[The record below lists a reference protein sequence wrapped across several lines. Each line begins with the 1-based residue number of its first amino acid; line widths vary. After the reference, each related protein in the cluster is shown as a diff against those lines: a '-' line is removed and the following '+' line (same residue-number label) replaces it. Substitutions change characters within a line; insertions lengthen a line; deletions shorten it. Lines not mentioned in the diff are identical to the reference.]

1 MRVAIPTAAC
11 RGESIPG
18 PRSSMTPRPRV
29 LMVTGAYHPEISSGG
44 EQCRN
49 LAQQLRGRA
58 DVHVLTTSVDPTLPR
73 HDRIDDVPVTRIH
86 VDVQSGLSKLRAF
99 RRMVISLLRL
109 VRHSDVVHIHGY
121 STKNVI
127 VTITAKLF
135 RAPLVMSLHTAGF
148 DEPAAIER
156 QGSLALWAFLS
167 ADLYLSVSRGLV
179 EAYLAA
185 GQSKEKIRL
194 VPNGID
200 INRFRPATSA
210 EQQLL
215 RGQLGLPADAPI
227 VVFVGFFSTDKQPR
241 VLFDAWLSVLRDG
254 ACKPALVFV
263 GATRS
268 AYFEVDDSIAP
279 AMLRDAGTHGV
290 TDLLRLAGVT
300 HDVPSHLRAADI
312 FVLPSKRE
320 GLPVALL
327 EAMSCGL
334 ACIASRLPGSTDAII
349 EDRVNGMLVTP
360 GHVGELASALGA
372 LLADP
377 DRRLRLGAA
386 ARATIAGNYSSASVA
401 DRWLEAYELIRALP
415 R

>member
-1 MRVAIPTAAC
+1 
-11 RGESIPG
+11 
-18 PRSSMTPRPRV
+18 MTPPTRV

-49 LAQQLRGRA
+49 IARQLRGRVE
-58 DVHVLTTSVDPTLPR
+58 VHVLTTSVDPSLPR
-73 HDRIDDVPVTRIH
+73 HDRIDDVPVTRIR
-86 VDVQSGLSKLRAF
+86 VDVRSAVSKVRAL
-99 RRMVISLLRL
+99 RRMMIDLVRL
-109 VRHSDVVHIHGY
+109 VRRSDIVHIHGY
-121 STKNVI
+121 STKNVLTTI
-127 VTITAKLF
+127 VAKAF
-135 RAPLVMSLHTAGF
+135 RKPLVMSLHTAGY

-179 EAYLAA
+179 DAYLA
-185 GQSKEKIRL
+185 GGLPKEKIRL

-200 INRFRPATSA
+200 IDRFRPATSA

-254 ACKPALVFV
+254 ACQPALVFV

-279 AMLRDAGTHGV
+279 AMQRDAEAHGV
-290 TDLLRLAGVT
+290 ADRLRFAGVT
-300 HDVPSHLRAADI
+300 HDVPSYLRAADV

-327 EAMSCGL
+327 EAMSCAL
-334 ACIASRLPGSTDAII
+334 PCIASRLPGSTDAII
-349 EDRVNGMLVTP
+349 EDGVNGVLITP
-360 GHVGELASALGA
+360 GHAGELAAALAA
-372 LLADP
+372 LLMDR

-386 ARATIAGNYSSASVA
+386 ARATIAGEYSSATVA
-401 DRWLEAYELIRALP
+401 DRWLEAYDLIPALA